1 VDRTINT
8 VQEAVAGRAP
18 GSWLASD
25 RITPQTGPPD
35 VYLHPGQHHIATS
48 PVILKMILGSCV
60 GVFFFD
66 RILAIGGATHF
77 MLPHQRT
84 GLPSPRYGDVAIK
97 QLLEE
102 FRGLGSRHL
111 EAKIF
116 GGASMLIALRGLQGS
131 HIGQIGQKNAETA
144 LEILAKERIVI
155 TEKNLLDER
164 CRKVSMVS
172 NTGATTLEFVGN
184 ADGNR

>member
-1 VDRTINT
+1 
-8 VQEAVAGRAP
+8 
-18 GSWLASD
+18 
-25 RITPQTGPPD
+25 
-35 VYLHPGQHHIATS
+35 
-48 PVILKMILGSCV
+48 MILGSCV

-77 MLPHQRT
+77 MLPRHGT
-84 GLPSPRYGDVAIK
+84 GSSSPRYGDVAIK

-102 FRGLGSRHL
+102 FRGLGSRHI
-111 EAKIF
+111 EAKLF
-116 GGASMLIALRGLQGS
+116 GGASMLIALRGLGM
-131 HIGQIGQKNAETA
+131 HIGQIGLKNVETA

-164 CRKVSMVS
+164 GRKVSMVS
-172 NTGATTLEFVGN
+172 NTGATALEFVES